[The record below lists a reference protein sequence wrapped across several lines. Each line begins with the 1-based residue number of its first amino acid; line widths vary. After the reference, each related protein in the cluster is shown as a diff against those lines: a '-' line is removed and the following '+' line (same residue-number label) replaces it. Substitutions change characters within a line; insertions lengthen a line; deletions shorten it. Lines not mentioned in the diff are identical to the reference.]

1 MEAKKL
7 GQARAKLVRRSELLV
22 FSWEDSPN
30 YIWWF
35 IRMARLKTDKVW
47 YNTSCTIIFILSTF
61 CYSRL
66 RRRLS
71 LNFNFTCLL
80 RSVHYKSHLET
91 MRPMKTYLVKKLIWF
106 YQDGL
111 NSVAMWEDL
120 FGLYLPVKDSL
131 NESISNTLTQVS
143 WYITV
148 LLRIHLYLLKKKF
161 PHLEQAIWTA
171 QSSKICQQWYS
182 DAWMLVTY
190 GLLELALTFPYAIR
204 HFVF

>member
-7 GQARAKLVRRSELLV
+7 GQTRAKLVRRSELLV
-22 FSWEDSPN
+22 FSWKNSPN

-80 RSVHYKSHLET
+80 RSVHYKTYSETGYET
-91 MRPMKTYLVKKLIWF
+91 MRPMKTH
-106 YQDGL
+106 
-111 NSVAMWEDL
+111 EDPWRLTLWRSSFDFIRMASILSRCEKIFLDCIFLWKTRSMSPFPILWLKFLDISPCCCEFTSTCWRKSSHTWNKL
-120 FGLYLPVKDSL
+120 FGQL
-131 NESISNTLTQVS
+131 NLVNFVSNDILMHEC
-143 WYITV
+143 WW
-148 LLRIHLYLLKKKF
+148 L
-161 PHLEQAIWTA
+161 
-171 QSSKICQQWYS
+171 
-182 DAWMLVTY
+182 M
-190 GLLELALTFPYAIR
+190 
-204 HFVF
+204 VF